1 MPAVITHQ
9 LFALEIINF
18 FSDEFPALKDHKN
31 LFMVANQGPDPF
43 FFYSMLPWNN
53 KQDKD
58 RIRGLGSYFHSKSP
72 GKNLQELYI
81 YSLKKNEEMQVYALG
96 ALLHYILD
104 RKIHPYVYYRSGFD
118 SKGDLTHPYDI
129 FHSHLE
135 TLIDVEM
142 LRIKEI
148 KRNEFNFVKYLK
160 LNKKI
165 ISQIDIMYQ
174 SVYHLKVEKGDF
186 LYSLIDM
193 KKIYSIIYDRFGIKR
208 NLLGLFFSKNSQAY
222 ASSHPK
228 NLINE
233 EKIDVLN
240 LEQNNW
246 KNPVDGKIK
255 NKSVPQLFNEAKM
268 EAVEIIRSLKNGKVE
283 IFKKFDQ
290 VDYNGI
296 ELDKKMQFKS
306 IFFPLVRSK
315 QK

>member
-9 LFALEIINF
+9 VFAMEIINF

-72 GKNLQELYI
+72 GKNLKELYI

-96 ALLHYILD
+96 AVLHYILD

-142 LRIKEI
+142 LRIK
-148 KRNEFNFVKYLK
+148 
-160 LNKKI
+160 
-165 ISQIDIMYQ
+165 
-174 SVYHLKVEKGDF
+174 
-186 LYSLIDM
+186 
-193 KKIYSIIYDRFGIKR
+193 GIKR
-208 NLLGLFFSKNSQAY
+208 T
-222 ASSHPK
+222 
-228 NLINE
+228 I
-233 EKIDVLN
+233 
-240 LEQNNW
+240 
-246 KNPVDGKIK
+246 
-255 NKSVPQLFNEAKM
+255 
-268 EAVEIIRSLKNGKVE
+268 
-283 IFKKFDQ
+283 
-290 VDYNGI
+290 
-296 ELDKKMQFKS
+296 
-306 IFFPLVRSK
+306 
-315 QK
+315 